1 VPSGT
6 PQRVEREPI
15 EVMCVREEGD
25 PVDDIEIAKRVWER
39 LERPLQLRG
48 RKFYGLF
55 FPSPPAYVA
64 AVALADG
71 DDPEAL
77 GFERAT
83 IPGGAYLR
91 MRIRGEP
98 PELYSQIGPGFAE
111 LLRTAQVDESRPS
124 VEFYRR
130 HDEIDLLLPI
140 T

>member
-1 VPSGT
+1 M
-6 PQRVEREPI
+6 REK
-15 EVMCVREEGD
+15 GD

-48 RKFYGLF
+48 RKFYGVF
-55 FPSPPAYVA
+55 YPDQPAYAACVA
-64 AVALADG
+64 IAKG

-77 GFERAT
+77 GFERTT
-83 IPGGAYLR
+83 IPGGTYLR

-111 LLRTAQVDESRPS
+111 LLNAGQVDDSRPS

-130 HDEIDLLLPI
+130 HDEIDLLLPV
-140 T
+140 